1 MMVAYHKECL
11 VCFLRPYNSPHSYLL
26 ITLITSPS
34 QRYTVQ
40 FNKIYIHVLSVMLIR
55 VFFPFTCIGV
65 EGGRSLCQPASCL
78 EHFHTFPQF
87 PQANARLI
95 P

>member
-40 FNKIYIHVLSVMLIR
+40 FSKIYIHVLSVMLIR
-55 VFFPFTCIGV
+55 VFFLSLVSGWR
-65 EGGRSLCQPASCL
+65 EGGVFANPPAVLSIFIPFL
-78 EHFHTFPQF
+78 SSH
-87 PQANARLI
+87 RLMLG
-95 P
+95 